1 MDEIKEGNMKK
12 QADARLSDVRL
23 ERLPTSLTLDG
34 WCLVAHGAVYDDKK
48 GRFKNG
54 SFVTTS
60 RIIEMKDG
68 CIHTLNSVY
77 EVI

>member
-1 MDEIKEGNMKK
+1 MKE

-54 SFVTTS
+54 SIVRTS
-60 RIIEMKDG
+60 IISEMKDG
-68 CIHTLNSVY
+68 CIYTQNSVY

>member
-1 MDEIKEGNMKK
+1 MKE

-34 WCLVAHGAVYDDKK
+34 WCLVAHGAIYDDKK
-48 GRFKNG
+48 GRKNG
-54 SFVTTS
+54 SIVRTS
-60 RIIEMKDG
+60 IISEMKDG
-68 CIHTLNSVY
+68 CIYTQNSVY